1 MEFLRKFTLMKKI
14 AIASVLKPVD
24 DVRMYEKFALS
35 IAKLFPNGYEI
46 HILGAASSKVSD
58 FQSIDNI
65 FFYPIARFDRLD
77 NKRWKYSQVFLQY
90 ILKIKPD
97 LLIINSPELLLPS
110 LFVKLYLKTPII
122 YDVRE
127 NYFRNIWYQPTY
139 PFFLRFPLAIFVR
152 ALEYVSRL
160 WIDFYL
166 LAEKN
171 YEKEFSFSKG
181 KSQVI
186 ENKYKRL
193 MTNDELLIS
202 NQLTTNNKQLTSN
215 IQHLISSTKH
225 LTFLYTGTI
234 SYTYGTHR
242 AIEFIEKIREYLPDS
257 QLIVKGFCSDKKYRA
272 LLEKEVIDSKFIHL
286 EISNVPL
293 NHQEIINAFA
303 KADIALLPYLPNK
316 STENCIPAKL
326 YEYIAHQ
333 VPMIVQ
339 FNPLWQEVC
348 HPCNAA
354 LFIDFKQFD
363 IERLVKD
370 LGSFSFYSEGS
381 TAFVW
386 WENEEAKLR
395 QVIERFV

>member
-35 IAKLFPNGYEI
+35 ISKYFADECQI
-46 HILGAASSKVSD
+46 HILGAASSKISD
-58 FQSIDNI
+58 FQSIGNI
-65 FFYPIARFDRLD
+65 FFCPTALFDRLD
-77 NKRWKYSQVFLQY
+77 NKRWKYGQVFLQH
-90 ILKIKPD
+90 IVKIKPN

-110 LFVKLYLKTPII
+110 LFAKFYLKIPII

-127 NYFRNIWYQPTY
+127 NYLRNIWYQPTY
-139 PFFLRFPLAIFVR
+139 PFLLRFPLAIFVR
-152 ALEYVSRL
+152 TLEYVSRL

-193 MTNDELLIS
+193 ITNEELLIS

-215 IQHLISSTKH
+215 TRH
-225 LTFLYTGTI
+225 LTFLYTGTV
-234 SYTYGTHR
+234 SYAYGTHR
-242 AIEFIEKIREYLPDS
+242 AIQFIKQVREYLPHS
-257 QLIVKGFCSDKKYRA
+257 QLIVKGFCSDRKYKA
-272 LLEKEVIDSKFIHL
+272 LLEKEAINIDFIRL
-286 EISNVPL
+286 EISDVPI

-303 KADIALLPYLPNK
+303 EADVALLPYLPNK
-316 STENCIPAKL
+316 STENCIPAKI

-339 FNPLWQEVC
+339 HNSLWQEVC
-348 HPCNAA
+348 YSCKAA
-354 LFIDFKQFD
+354 LFIDFEQFD
-363 IERLVKD
+363 VEKLVED
-370 LGSFSFYSEGS
+370 LGSFAFYSAGN
-381 TAFVW
+381 TDFVW
-386 WENEEAKLR
+386 WENEEAKLK

>member
-1 MEFLRKFTLMKKI
+1 MKKI

-35 IAKLFPNGYEI
+35 IAKLFPDAYEI
-46 HILGAASSKVSD
+46 HILGAVSSKVND

-77 NKRWKYSQVFLQY
+77 SKRWKYSQVFLQH

-97 LLIINSPELLLPS
+97 LLIINSPELLLSS
-110 LFVKLYLKTPII
+110 LLVKFYYKIPVI

-139 PFFLRFPLAIFVR
+139 PFFLRFPLAVFVR
-152 ALEYVSRL
+152 TLEYVSRF

-171 YEKEFSFSKG
+171 YEKEFLFSKG

-193 MTNDELLIS
+193 RANDELPIK
-202 NQLTTNNKQLTSN
+202 NQPSKNNKQVTSN
-215 IQHLISSTKH
+215 IQH

-242 AIEFIEKIREYLPDS
+242 AIQFIKKIREYLPHS
-257 QLIVKGFCSDKKYRA
+257 QLIVKGFCSDKKYKA
-272 LLEKEVIDSKFIHL
+272 LLEKEVISSDFVRL
-286 EISNVPL
+286 EISDVPL
-293 NHQEIINAFA
+293 NHQEIMRIFA
-303 KADIALLPYLPNK
+303 EADVALLPYLPNK

-339 FNPLWQEVC
+339 HNLLWQEVC
-348 HPCNAA
+348 NLSKSA
-354 LFIDFKQFD
+354 LFIDFEQFD
-363 IERLVKD
+363 VGKLVKD
-370 LGSFSFYSEGS
+370 LSSFPFYSTGN
-381 TAFVW
+381 TDFVW
-386 WENEEAKLR
+386 WESEEIKLR
-395 QVIERFV
+395 QVIELFV